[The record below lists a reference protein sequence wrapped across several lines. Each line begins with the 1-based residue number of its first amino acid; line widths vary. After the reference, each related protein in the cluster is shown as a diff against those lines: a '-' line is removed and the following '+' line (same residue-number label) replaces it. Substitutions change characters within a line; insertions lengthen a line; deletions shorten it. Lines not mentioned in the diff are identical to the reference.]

1 MYGRSED
8 EWYDLLVSGY
18 DQLKRVARL
27 GRTISYTD
35 LNSALQRDGLRG
47 FDFTQAKE
55 RAAMGHLL
63 GLIVE
68 HDQKIHPGLMLSAIV
83 LYHNANDAGSGFY
96 NLAKQKNLIRSGE
109 SKDEFWLRQLKTVYE
124 TFQK

>member
-8 EWYDLLVSGY
+8 EWDDLLISGY
-18 DQLKRVARL
+18 DELKRVARL
-27 GRTISYTD
+27 GRTISYTN
-35 LNSALQRDGLRG
+35 LNSELQRDGLRW

-68 HDQKIHPGLMLSAIV
+68 HDQKLHPSLMLSAIV
-83 LYHNANDAGSGFY
+83 LYHNTNDAGPGFY
-96 NLAKQKNLIRSGE
+96 NLAKQKNLFRSGE
-109 SKDEFWLRQLKTVYE
+109 SKDEFWLRQLNMVYE
-124 TFQK
+124 IFQK